1 MRHRHGGKPSRR
13 GTETHISEIREAT
26 KITRAWWRRIS
37 HLAPCGKQAHII
49 QYLNDQARSGMTLA
63 VGLDG
68 LESQSGTTQ
77 RHVLLQ
83 NGWVTATVKQLW
95 TLYVREFP
103 IPSPDFSTSPC
114 SPTRKPGTSSRG
126 G

>member
-1 MRHRHGGKPSRR
+1 MVVDSRILQLTLLSESLSRR
-13 GTETHISEIREAT
+13 DIANTVERERKDGRRVKSGQQRGNETGLSE
-26 KITRAWWRRIS
+26 
-37 HLAPCGKQAHII
+37 
-49 QYLNDQARSGMTLA
+49 

-103 IPSPDFSTSPC
+103 IPSSDFFAFSPSSGPRYNPLTS
-114 SPTRKPGTSSRG
+114 
-126 G
+126 